1 MASYPRG
8 EAARRIWRERL
19 LSYERSKLSA
29 KEFCAREGISVPSL
43 YQWKKRLANSEGVTT
58 TASRPPFRPVQVVGD
73 DLSVTVEFR
82 GVAALRIPSS
92 QVAVVRAVVA
102 ELAGAVEDG
111 ESC

>member
-19 LSYERSKLSA
+19 RRYERSSLSA
-29 KEFCAREGISVPSL
+29 KEFCAREGISLPSL
-43 YQWKKRLANSEGVTT
+43 YQWKKRLANSDGATAA
-58 TASRPPFRPVQVVGD
+58 ASRPQFRPVQVVGD
-73 DLSVTVEFR
+73 CSVMVEFR
-82 GVAALRIPSS
+82 DVAALRIPSS

-102 ELAGAVEDG
+102 ELAGAVEER